1 MGFFDKLK
9 EVFTGGG
16 GGSSADSGI
25 YLYIRLNRTGEIVRL
40 RLDPQYELVPDY
52 DQEGGSYRT
61 HKSVVGP
68 RTFDRAEAVFYFDAT
83 RRLKNADIEGGVLV
97 EQADFDAQEAARQ
110 QPPEDAAD

>member
-16 GGSSADSGI
+16 GGRSADSGI
-25 YLYIRLNRTGEIVRL
+25 YLHIKLDRTGEIVRL

-68 RTFDRAEAVFYFDAT
+68 RTFDRAEAVFFFDAS
-83 RRLKNADIEGGVLV
+83 RRLVNSEIEGGVLV
-97 EQADFDAQEAARQ
+97 EQEAFDAQEAAR
-110 QPPEDAAD
+110 